1 MANVVMIFVMIVH
14 GLGLRRGGPWPLGLM
29 MAVLWGLCGGCG
41 QPAPSIS
48 GDSRS
53 PAAAVTPS
61 APAIAPSQEPLT
73 PPPGPGKADVQ
84 STVQQYLSKLTRK
97 GFAPARHGIWMQAAS
112 QTLLANHQG
121 TTPLSAASLTKVATS
136 LAVLQTLGVDH
147 RFVTVLGHTG
157 TIQDG
162 VLRGDL
168 VVQGG
173 EDPLLV
179 WEDAIAVGNLLNQRG
194 IRQVTGNLVVVG
206 KFYMNF
212 SQNPSQSG
220 AFLKE
225 GLNATAW
232 GSEAVT
238 QYQTLPVGTP
248 RPQVMVQGA
257 VQVAATPP
265 NAVQPLV
272 KHESLPVA
280 ELLKKMNQYSNNL
293 MADMLANAVGG
304 ATAVQQKVVQTT
316 GLPSSEISLVNGSG
330 LGEANRISPRM
341 VCAMFRSIDQLLQA
355 QRMTVGDVFTVV
367 GRDEG
372 ILSERSLPPLA
383 IVKSGSLDEVSALAG
398 VLSTQKQG
406 TVWFAIQNG
415 GADNLDGFRAEQEA
429 LLEQFVGQW
438 GTTQPLPAALAPTA
452 GRQNQAPRN
461 QLVQ

>member
-14 GLGLRRGGPWPLGLM
+14 GLGLRRGSPWSMGLTV
-29 MAVLWGLCGGCG
+29 AVLWGLCGGCSP
-41 QPAPSIS
+41 PAPSIS
-48 GDSRS
+48 GDLRS
-53 PAAAVTPS
+53 PTPAVNPS
-61 APAIAPSQEPLT
+61 APAIAPSQAPLT

-84 STVQQYLSKLTRK
+84 SSVQQYLSKLAK
-97 GFAPARHGIWMQAAS
+97 QGFAPAQHGVWMQAES

-147 RFVTVLGHTG
+147 RFVTILGHTG
-157 TIQDG
+157 KIQDG

-168 VVQGG
+168 VVQGS

-179 WEDAIAVGNLLNQRG
+179 WEDAIALGNLLNQRG

-212 SQNPSQSG
+212 SQNPGQSG

-248 RPQVMVQGA
+248 RPQVMIQGA
-257 VQVAATPP
+257 VQISNLPP
-265 NAVQPLV
+265 NSVQPLV

-293 MADMLANAVGG
+293 MADMLANSVGG
-304 ATAVQQKVVQTT
+304 ATAVQQKVVQAT
-316 GLPSSEISLVNGSG
+316 GLPAAEITLVNGSG

-355 QRMTVGDVFTVV
+355 RQMTVGDVFTVV

-372 ILSERSLPPLA
+372 ILSERSLPPFA
-383 IVKSGSLDEVSALAG
+383 IVKSGSLDAVSALAG
-398 VLSTQKQG
+398 VLSTQQQG

-429 LLEQFVGQW
+429 LLEQFVEQW
-438 GTTQPLPAALAPTA
+438 GTTKPLPAILAPTTA
-452 GRQNQAPRN
+452 RQNLAPRN
-461 QLVQ
+461 QLVN